1 MEWQVIQSY
10 GFRNIVEDGKVTG
23 FQFKVRN
30 PYYRGIYL
38 SQILTGYAT
47 VDGEDIS
54 RDNIQWQFLGDT
66 FTWQEMLEDRRT
78 HWDKTK
84 CATILVKKPGGL
96 KQGWHDL
103 RYSFSCTK
111 SYMPPMMNNANA
123 AMQPDPDP
131 ERSKTSSFK
140 NEFGTTHH
148 YRRLLIVQ
156 LSKQIHYGLK
166 YNSSC
171 SIRPLKDG

>member
-66 FTWQEMLEDRRT
+66 YTWEEMLEERQT
-78 HWDKTK
+78 HCDKK
-84 CATILVKKPGGL
+84 QCATILVKKPGGL

-123 AMQPDPDP
+123 AMQPDRNP
-131 ERSKTSSFK
+131 EQSIESGHK
-140 NEFGTTHH
+140 NEFGATHH
-148 YRRLLIVQ
+148 YRRLLIV
-156 LSKQIHYGLK
+156 
-166 YNSSC
+166 
-171 SIRPLKDG
+171 